1 MATRRRVIPT
11 VNSSIPVTRRGIA
24 RGLLDLVEGA
34 VTPMPLV
41 GEANLLS
48 GPQAQGQICSLWV
61 QSKGVPPTPGT
72 TTSPALVRTQ
82 QRPPMAGERHLP
94 GIAKPKLRRVGGV
107 TMPQA
112 ILVGAST

>member
-11 VNSSIPVTRRGIA
+11 VSSSIPVTRRGIA
-24 RGLLDLVEGA
+24 RGLLDFVEGA

-41 GEANLLS
+41 GEANLLL
-48 GPQAQGQICSLWV
+48 GPQAQEQICILWV
-61 QSKGVPPTPGT
+61 RRKGAPPTRGT
-72 TTSPALVRTQ
+72 TTFPALVRTQ
-82 QRPPMAGERHLP
+82 QRPPMAGERHLA